1 MIAESLLRIL
11 EKQRARALQLGTFCV
26 GLLPKGPARFKP
38 GDPLP
43 VHESVIRHLLAEARE
58 CRVYGVSARSPLFAI
73 VSRLGDRS
81 GRVWNLNVRCELING
96 AELLWNASCQHA
108 GIVVTSQLSVAE
120 TAKILASFAAPQV
133 WASRYQLAQGTSRA
147 AVSFCFEAVRPG
159 DLCAFLFSGSN
170 GIEWMDVF
178 ANAPRLA
185 ELWDRMI
192 EEKKQTGLT
201 RPCS

>member
-26 GLLPKGPARFKP
+26 RLFPKGPARFKP
-38 GDPLP
+38 GDHLP
-43 VHESVIRHLLAEARE
+43 VHETLIRPLLAAARE
-58 CRVYGVSARSPLFAI
+58 CRVYGMSESSPLFPT
-73 VSRLGDRS
+73 VSRLGQRS
-81 GRVWNLNVRCELING
+81 GRVWSLDVRRELING

-108 GIVVTSQLSVAE
+108 GIVVASQLPVPE
-120 TAKILASFAAPQV
+120 TAKIVASFAIPEV

-147 AVSFCFEAVRPG
+147 AVAFCFEVVRPG
-159 DLCAFLFSGSN
+159 NLCAFSFSGSN

-178 ANAPRLA
+178 ANAARLA
-185 ELWDRMI
+185 EVWDRMI